1 MHFMTGF
8 SKLSPTNLGG
18 QNPTSI
24 YKNFDEVTKSTRI
37 LASDKFKVQRKKTPK
52 NIFQPIFKIYC
63 LGIFH

>member
-1 MHFMTGF
+1 MTGF

-37 LASDKFKVQRKKTPK
+37 LASDKSKVQRKKTAK
-52 NIFQPIFKIYC
+52 NKFFQPIFKIYC

>member
-1 MHFMTGF
+1 MTGF

-37 LASDKFKVQRKKTPK
+37 LASDKSKVQRKKDSKKYFSTD
-52 NIFQPIFKIYC
+52 F
-63 LGIFH
+63 